1 MRNYTKRYDTVGSEK
16 RPCRWRPR
24 SDEYN
29 KIRSSC
35 VPYKGNGA
43 YGVTTQHQMAK
54 STKKKITDITIGIHI
69 LCEDVGEAESQ
80 I

>member
-16 RPCRWRPR
+16 RPCRWRPS

-54 STKKKITDITIGIHI
+54 STKKKITDAPRGDPTQGQQ
-69 LCEDVGEAESQ
+69 VGDLGGT
-80 I
+80 

>member
-1 MRNYTKRYDTVGSEK
+1 MRNYSKRYDTVGSEK
-16 RPCRWRPR
+16 RPCRWRPS

-35 VPYKGNGA
+35 VPYKRNRA

-54 STKKKITDITIGIHI
+54 STKKEIAKTIGIHT
-69 LCEDVGEAESQ
+69 LCEDVGEANSQ